1 MNRNPRAA
9 ILPTLLLL
17 PMLALALLL
26 AACQPEENSSAT
38 DAESATASDPKTET
52 CAACGM
58 VMREQPAPRG
68 QVVHRDGTRAFL
80 CSIDDL
86 VQYLDIP
93 SPAGKPTRIY
103 AEVMPDGHD
112 SKDMNQ
118 AWQPWFDVADLFFV
132 TGIERGA
139 VMGDPVMT
147 YRARAAAEKAAE
159 KWGGSLVTFEQLRAA
174 IRE

>member
-1 MNRNPRAA
+1 MNKILLAA
-9 ILPTLLLL
+9 ILVL
-17 PMLALALLL
+17 PLAQV
-26 AACQPEENSSAT
+26 ACQPEQTST
-38 DAESATASDPKTET
+38 DSDETATATNTDTGT

-103 AEVMPDGHD
+103 AEVMPDEHD

-118 AWQPWFDVADLFFV
+118 AWQPWFDVAELFFV

-174 IRE
+174 NRE

>member
-1 MNRNPRAA
+1 MKQSPHVA
-9 ILPTLLLL
+9 TLL
-17 PMLALALLL
+17 PMMLLIPL
-26 AACQPEENSSAT
+26 VLMLTACQPDEGSSSADGETMTAT
-38 DAESATASDPKTET
+38 DPATDT

-93 SPAGKPTRIY
+93 SPAGKPARVY
-103 AEVMPDGHD
+103 AEVMPDEHE
-112 SKDMNQ
+112 SKDMNP
-118 AWQPWFDVADLFFV
+118 AWQPWFDVAELFFV

-139 VMGDPVMT
+139 VMGEPIMT
-147 YRARAAAEKAAE
+147 YRTRAAAEKAAE
-159 KWGGSLVTFEQLRAA
+159 KWDGTVITFEQLRAA
-174 IRE
+174 NRK